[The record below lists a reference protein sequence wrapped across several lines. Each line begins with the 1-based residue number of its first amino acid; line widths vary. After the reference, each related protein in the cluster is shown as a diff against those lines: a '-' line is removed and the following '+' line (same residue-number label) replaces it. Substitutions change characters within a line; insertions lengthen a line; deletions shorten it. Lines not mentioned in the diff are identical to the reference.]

1 MSRIRHGNDST
12 AFDGTTTDA
21 REHASGGKS
30 GASSLLAGREL
41 EGLASLVRSFTV
53 EIQSRG
59 RGGRTG
65 QGSGVVWHS
74 DGLIVT
80 NAHVARERKLAVA
93 FGETLVEAEC
103 VARDERRD
111 LALVH
116 VGAEG
121 LVAATAGD
129 ANLVK
134 AGSLVMAL
142 GHPLG
147 VQNAM
152 SLGVVHAVTHE
163 HGHPRFIAADVALAP
178 GNSGGPLVDVN
189 GRVIGINAMVMG
201 GLGVA
206 IASNVVRRFVGEVV
220 ASGAVSIAH
229 PLAA

>member
-1 MSRIRHGNDST
+1 MNAHTLST
-12 AFDGTTTDA
+12 P
-21 REHASGGKS
+21 
-30 GASSLLAGREL
+30 SLVAGQEL
-41 EGLASLVRSFTV
+41 EGLTALVRSFTV
-53 EIQSRG
+53 EVHTRG

-65 QGSGVVWHS
+65 QGSGVIWHP

-93 FGETLVEAEC
+93 FGETMVEGEC

-111 LALVH
+111 LALIH
-116 VGAEG
+116 VNGEG
-121 LVAATAGD
+121 LPAATIGD
-129 ANLVK
+129 ASLVK
-134 AGSLVMAL
+134 PGALVMAL

-152 SLGVVHAVTHE
+152 SLGVVHTVTRE
-163 HGHPRFIAADVALAP
+163 NGRPRFIAADVSLAP

-189 GRVIGINAMVMG
+189 GRVIGVNAMVMG

-206 IASNVVRRFVGEVV
+206 IASNVVRRFVREVV
-220 ASGAVSIAH
+220 QSGVISVVH